1 MHNFF
6 CNSMFER
13 QIARNIEMQ
22 LFTDI
27 NFSFKVGMT
36 YGVIDVFRGKGFLD
50 PPPAL
55 ICHCS
60 ALTKGI

>member
-1 MHNFF
+1 
-6 CNSMFER
+6 
-13 QIARNIEMQ
+13 MQ

-27 NFSFKVGMT
+27 NFSFIIGMT

-60 ALTKGI
+60 ALTEGI